1 MFSALLSLLVMFLIS
16 KPTDAAIDDFLAKVA
31 KSTFSYAAIGAT
43 NGEPPEGFNVDHN
56 RKMIGRGPDDFEHA
70 KDAIRAWK
78 MFDLGW
84 VRLVPA
90 DTPIEEGRN
99 VAIVVSHFGFYSM
112 SSARIVYVVDE
123 PGRFGFAYGTLA
135 EHVEMGEE
143 RFSVEFDPETEE
155 VWYDLLAFSRPNALF
170 AKLGYP
176 VSRYLQRSFVRDSKA
191 AMLRAVNSS
200 WPVALSR
207 LV

>member
-1 MFSALLSLLVMFLIS
+1 MFLIS
-16 KPTDAAIDDFLAKVA
+16 KPTDAAISDFLAKAA
-31 KSTFSYAAIGAT
+31 KSTFSYAEVGAT
-43 NGEPPEGFNVDHN
+43 NGEPPRGFNVDHN
-56 RKMIGRGPDDFEHA
+56 RIVIGRGLEDFARA
-70 KDAIRAWK
+70 KDAIRSWK

-90 DTPIEEGRN
+90 DTPIEEDRN

-112 SSARIVYVVDE
+112 SSARIVYVIDE
-123 PGRFGFAYGTLA
+123 PSRFGFAYGTLA

-155 VWYDLLAFSRPNALF
+155 VWYDLLAFSQPNALL

-176 VSRYLQRSFVRDSKA
+176 ISRYLQRSFARDSKA
-191 AMLRAVNSS
+191 AMLRAVNSTDL
-200 WPVALSR
+200 ALSLKSR
-207 LV
+207 

>member
-1 MFSALLSLLVMFLIS
+1 MFVLSE
-16 KPTDAAIDDFLAKVA
+16 PTDAVIAEFLRKAA
-31 KSTFSYAAIGAT
+31 KSTFSYTDVGAT
-43 NGEPPEGFNVDHN
+43 RGETPSGFNLDHN
-56 RKMIGRGPDDFEHA
+56 RVMIGRGPDDFEQA
-70 KDAIRAWK
+70 KDAIRSWK
-78 MFDLGW
+78 MFDFDW
-84 VRLVPA
+84 VKLVRN

-112 SSARIVYVVDE
+112 SSARIVYVIDE
-123 PGRFGFAYGTLA
+123 PCRFGFAYGTLA

-155 VWYDLLAFSRPNALF
+155 VWYDLLAFSRPNALV

-191 AMLRAVNSS
+191 AMLRAVNSNNIE
-200 WPVALSR
+200 PCQNR
-207 LV
+207 ER